1 MFLSCEVIGRVDTH
15 TPTSAGPVGKDPKLP
30 PVHHFE
36 SRTLSIPKSFVKALV
51 TRKDGTDLLGVLV
64 QVSVVVILVCVI
76 LYNRKFSPFLPPA
89 LISKIFVPQIFL
101 SRVEYVE
108 PMVTFATWAKIHSTK
123 YFCIAKMAG

>member
-64 QVSVVVILVCVI
+64 QVSVVAMLGCVI
-76 LYNRKFSPFLPPA
+76 PYSRKFLLFSLPA
-89 LISKIFVPQIFL
+89 LINKIFVP
-101 SRVEYVE
+101 RVFC
-108 PMVTFATWAKIHSTK
+108 PMSN
-123 YFCIAKMAG
+123 M